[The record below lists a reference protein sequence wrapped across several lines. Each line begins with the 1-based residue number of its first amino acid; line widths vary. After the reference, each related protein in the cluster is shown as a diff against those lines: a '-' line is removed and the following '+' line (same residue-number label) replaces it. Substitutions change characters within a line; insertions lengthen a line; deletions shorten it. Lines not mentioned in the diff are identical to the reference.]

1 MQKYIDAV
9 EKNSQLILD
18 AHDYIWANPETGFKE
33 VKTHK
38 YLKEKFESLGYTVT
52 EADGITGFFTTVDT
66 GREGPT
72 VLVLGEMDS
81 VICPSHPNADPATGA
96 VHACGHHC
104 QTSALLG
111 VAAALKEEGV
121 LDELSGK
128 IKLCAV
134 PAEEMLEIEFRAS
147 LMEKGI
153 IKFFGGKTEFLSRGY
168 FDDVDMAF
176 MLHTRTEFTV
186 TKGAVGF
193 ITKRVIYKGKAAHAG
208 GCPHDGKNALY
219 AATSG
224 LNSANAL
231 RETFRDGDIIRFHP
245 IITEGG
251 QMVNAIPEKVTI
263 ESYVRGKTYDAI
275 AKANRRINQAFCG
288 GALSLNTNVE
298 IIDTPG
304 YAPYENDVNMS
315 KVYQD
320 AFSVVFNG
328 KKVRVYD
335 NMIEGG
341 ASDIGDLASVMPIVQ
356 PYCAGAAG
364 DGHGNT
370 FHIND
375 IKSATIDNAKI
386 QVIMLALLLKDG
398 AKRAK
403 EVVANYNAPFKSTKE
418 YLDFLE
424 QFFSSG
430 DRITYNDDG
439 TATVKL

>member
-1 MQKYIDAV
+1 MCSEVFERYSAIV
-9 EKNSQLILD
+9 EKYRDLIL
-18 AHDYIWANPETGFKE
+18 ATEKYLYTIPETGFKE
-33 VKTHK
+33 FKTSK
-38 YLKEKFESLGYTVT
+38 YLEDEFEKLGYVLHRA
-52 EADGITGFFTTVDT
+52 EGITGFYTDIDT
-66 GREGPT
+66 GRPGPK
-72 VLVLGEMDS
+72 VLVFGELDS
-81 VICPSHPNADPATGA
+81 VICAEHPCADKETGA

-111 VAAALKEEGV
+111 VAAALKEDGV
-121 LDELSGK
+121 LDKLSGK

-134 PAEEMLEIEFRAS
+134 PAEEMLEIEFRS
-147 LMEKGI
+147 NLMEKGI

-176 MLHTRTEFTV
+176 MLHTRNEFTV

-208 GCPHDGKNALY
+208 GSPHDGKNALY

-231 RETFRDGDIIRFHP
+231 RETFRDDDIIRFHP

-251 QMVNAIPEKVTI
+251 QMVNAIPEKVAI
-263 ESYVRGKTYDAI
+263 ESYVRGKTYDVI
-275 AKANRRINQAFCG
+275 AKANKRINQAFCG

-320 AFSVVFNG
+320 AYSVVFNG
-328 KKVRVYD
+328 EKVRVYD

-341 ASDIGDLASVMPIVQ
+341 ASDIGDLACVMPIVQ
-356 PYCAGAAG
+356 PYCSGVTG
-364 DGHGNT
+364 DAHGNN
-370 FHIND
+370 FYVND
-375 IKSATIDNAKI
+375 IKSATIDNAKV

-403 EVVANYNAPFKSTKE
+403 EVVANYDAPFKSTKE

-424 QFFSSG
+424 QFFFLHNCG
-430 DRITYNDDG
+430 KFKFAR
-439 TATVKL
+439 